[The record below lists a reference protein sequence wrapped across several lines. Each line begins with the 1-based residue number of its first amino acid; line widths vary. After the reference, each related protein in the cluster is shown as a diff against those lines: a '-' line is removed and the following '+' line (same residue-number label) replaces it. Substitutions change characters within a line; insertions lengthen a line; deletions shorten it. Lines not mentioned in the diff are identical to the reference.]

1 MIISSMRRWMLLG
14 AITLGQSALVQA
26 GVELVQLTT
35 ANIDLYVT
43 GDARKVVVPGDV
55 ILRNDMLTV
64 AVLTGSSKND
74 TSRSGRC
81 IVLSD
86 STQATSAPIAQ
97 VSPGPTIPWARPE
110 AGSNPN
116 LAVLRFYRTE
126 STWTAEL
133 TYRLR
138 DGVPWIEVTSLIVN
152 KSPDRV
158 LEIPI
163 VDRVDALSGGKASSP
178 EAGLITVESKAG
190 TTIGHVGVGLNTIAE
205 EGRGAWNLA
214 VSSGDPLDGAF
225 RRASMRLLSMG
236 RQSTSL
242 MPIEAGRDWGRSAR
256 DRETW
261 HRIEPQKERAVA
273 RRLLI
278 ASTAN
283 QLTSIIPIARES
295 KPSGIK
301 QTPAADAMA
310 SSEPRV
316 IMPTITPPAPVPQAP
331 KAAPAETRKGP
342 AKNLLAGKRRP
353 TATPAS
359 NQVASK
365 GKVAVTPAQPAKITG
380 KLRGDVKPA
389 SDTAATDSGSSDIE
403 LPETIIAD
411 SNEPIPSLPNKR
423 KTSTDLPKV
432 EKAKPAPTSPPIDD
446 ADFAPTID
454 AIEELPPPEE

>member
-1 MIISSMRRWMLLG
+1 MTISSIRRWVLLG
-14 AITLGQSALVQA
+14 AITLGQQALVHA
-26 GVELVQLTT
+26 GVDLVQLTT

-43 GDARKVVVPGDV
+43 GEARKVVVPGDV
-55 ILRNDMLTV
+55 ILRNDMLSV

-97 VSPGPTIPWARPE
+97 VSPGPTIPWSRPE

-126 STWTAEL
+126 SSWTAEL

-138 DGVPWIEVTSLIVN
+138 DGVPWVEVTSQVVN

-163 VDRVDALSGGKASSP
+163 VDRLEALSGGKASSP
-178 EAGLITVESKAG
+178 QAGLVTIESKAG
-190 TTIGHVGVGLNTIAE
+190 PTIGHVGVGANTIAE

-242 MPIEAGRDWGRSAR
+242 MPIEPGRDWGRSVR

-261 HRIEPQKERAVA
+261 HRIEPQKERSVA

-283 QLTSIIPIARES
+283 QLTSIVPIARES

-301 QTPAADAMA
+301 QPPAAEAMA
-310 SSEPRV
+310 STEPRV
-316 IMPTITPPAPVPQAP
+316 IMPTIKPEAPVAPVPKVAPAQAP
-331 KAAPAETRKGP
+331 KSSSKS
-342 AKNLLAGKRRP
+342 LFAGMRRP

-365 GKVAVTPAQPAKITG
+365 GKVAVTQAQPAKITG
-380 KLRGDVKPA
+380 KLRDDIKPA
-389 SDTAATDSGSSDIE
+389 SDVATTNSSSADIE
-403 LPETIIAD
+403 LPDTIVAD
-411 SNEPIPSLPNKR
+411 SPLPSLPS
-423 KTSTDLPKV
+423 KTRTNTDAPKV
-432 EKAKPAPTSPPIDD
+432 EKAKPAPTAAPIDD

-454 AIEELPPPEE
+454 AIEELPPPDE